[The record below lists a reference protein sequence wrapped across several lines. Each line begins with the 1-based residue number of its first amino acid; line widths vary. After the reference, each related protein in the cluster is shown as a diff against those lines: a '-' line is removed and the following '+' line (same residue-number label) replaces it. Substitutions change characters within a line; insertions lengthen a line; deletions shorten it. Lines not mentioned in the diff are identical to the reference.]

1 MLWTRLQTLQYDK
14 RSRNACT
21 VELVLETITTFS
33 LKYLH
38 LKLWIRIEMRQQ
50 KSQYEDRSGVSA

>member
-1 MLWTRLQTLQYDK
+1 MNIACTHSFKCFETRLQTLQYDK

-38 LKLWIRIEMRQQ
+38 LKL
-50 KSQYEDRSGVSA
+50 